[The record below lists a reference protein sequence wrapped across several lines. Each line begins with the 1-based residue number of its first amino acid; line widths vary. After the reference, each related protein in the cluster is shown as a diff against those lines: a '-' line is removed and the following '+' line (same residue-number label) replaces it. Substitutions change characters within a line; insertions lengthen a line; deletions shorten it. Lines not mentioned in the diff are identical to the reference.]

1 MFFSMPE
8 QVVRLTREA
17 LAAAAGDSWSAAD
30 VDAAI
35 ELLESANGKLPAGT
49 RKLPADLVAAIQWER
64 ILAAML
70 KAASKLGY
78 RALNVSDVLEL
89 AGISRPTFYLYFANK
104 EDCFL
109 AAFDSAAARLLG
121 QIKTAAA
128 GGDEDWRS
136 QLRAGL
142 EAVLRFAAAE
152 PDAARALI
160 VESRGASPLAQQRRE
175 TLLDLFSK
183 RIDDLVK
190 SGQAAGAP
198 PPTASAAVV
207 GGIEATLF
215 SRLYEDRI
223 DEIEALLPTLMY
235 FAVLPYAGPEAAG
248 EELAAGTTS

>member
-1 MFFSMPE
+1 MPE

-35 ELLESANGKLPAGT
+35 ELLEGADGKLPAGT
-49 RKLPADLVAAIQWER
+49 RKLPADLVAAIQRER

-70 KAASKLGY
+70 RAASKLGY
-78 RALNVSDVLEL
+78 RALNVSDVLEH

-109 AAFDSAAARLLG
+109 AAFDAAAVRLLD
-121 QIKTAAA
+121 QIRTANTAD
-128 GGDEDWRS
+128 GKDWRS

-142 EAVLRFAAAE
+142 EAVLRFAATE
-152 PDAARALI
+152 PDAARTLI
-160 VESRGASPLAQQRRE
+160 VESRGASPVAQQRRE
-175 TLLDLFSK
+175 TLLDLFA
-183 RIDDLVK
+183 RRVDGLARN
-190 SGQAAGAP
+190 GQTAGAP
-198 PPTASAAVV
+198 PPTTSAAVV

-215 SRLYEDRI
+215 SRLYEDRV
-223 DEIEALLPTLMY
+223 DEIEALLPILMY

-248 EELAAGTTS
+248 EELTAGAGS